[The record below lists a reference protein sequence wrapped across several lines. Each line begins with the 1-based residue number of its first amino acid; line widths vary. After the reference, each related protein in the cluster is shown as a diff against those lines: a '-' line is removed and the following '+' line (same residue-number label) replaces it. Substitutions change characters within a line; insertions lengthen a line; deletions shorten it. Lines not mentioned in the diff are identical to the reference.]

1 MRSDIILSMDNS
13 IVPGVLIV
21 VFRLHAGITE
31 YLLLKHKDGF
41 WTFPGGKVEEKD
53 TSLVMAAKRELFE
66 ETLID
71 ANEIEIIN
79 TRLKNEFVYGSEKS
93 ERSGKKG
100 ITHLFTLKLS
110 HGEDPKPN
118 SEIIEIKWTT
128 KDEALRLL
136 PFEDIKDLFKRLPA
150 K

>member
-1 MRSDIILSMDNS
+1 MDNN
-13 IVPGVLIV
+13 IVLGVLIV
-21 VFRLHAGITE
+21 VFRINVGITE

-53 TSLVMAAKRELFE
+53 TSLVAAAKRELFE

-71 ANEIEIIN
+71 VNEIEIIN
-79 TRLKNEFVYGSEKS
+79 TSLKNEFIYGSEKS

-100 ITHLFTLKLS
+100 ITHLFTLKLNYT
-110 HGEDPKPN
+110 GDPKPN
-118 SEIIEIKWTT
+118 SEIIEIKWAT
-128 KDEALRLL
+128 KEEVLDLL
-136 PFEDIKDLFKRLPA
+136 PFEDIKNLFKSLLT